1 MEYHAPQLTQQQR
14 DEMLLNLVNQIGDL
28 SKKVDTM
35 WNHHMEKP
43 GGSGEKKDG
52 EEAEGEDQ
60 NGDDDMR

>member
-1 MEYHAPQLTQQQR
+1 
-14 DEMLLNLVNQIGDL
+14 MLLNLVNQIGEL